1 MTITVYGID
10 QTPAL
15 NQLVRSTAHSADCPW
30 GVFYWTSESNW
41 SALACFGMPRPAALD
56 PDSVSH
62 LRNALSQT
70 DLLAINDT
78 RAETAL
84 MLPGLR
90 PPGGREIRFIAAVPV
105 KGRHN
110 EILGALLIADHEPHA
125 GLSAAQRYVLH
136 THAVQLAFRLDAHNV
151 HDTPSA
157 PSPVISERLRLLE
170 SVVVHANDAVLITE
184 AEPIELP
191 GPRIVYCNA
200 AFTRTTGY
208 SEAEVLGKT
217 PRLLQNEQT
226 NRQALDRLKAALRK
240 WQPVEVELLNTRRDG
255 SEFWVELSIVP
266 VADERGWF
274 THWVSVQ
281 RDISERK
288 QAEEISNQAR
298 IAQAEKLALEAKLL
312 ERQRIEATL
321 SYAAFH
327 DDLTKLYNRAFVMD
341 RLNKVLSRKHG
352 GKPLQ
357 ATVLFLDLDRFKLV
371 NDSLGHRAGDLLLME
386 VARRL
391 ESCLRGGDT
400 LARVGGDEFVI
411 VVEGEEHDR
420 VAVQLAQEI
429 IDQLQ
434 TPFRLSDQD
443 IFTSCSIG
451 IVGVSEE
458 YTTPEELLRDAD
470 VAMYAAKA
478 HGTGNFTPF
487 TGSMRTN
494 AVEALSLQNDLKNA
508 IAQSEFSL
516 HYQPI
521 YDSLTGALWGVESLI
536 RWHHP
541 QRGLVSP
548 ATFIPIAEE
557 IGVIREIGRWVMD
570 QACKQLQAWTQQYPE
585 LELHLSVNVSAR
597 ELKQY
602 QFIAEVQSILE
613 TSGFPANRL
622 QIEVTENVF
631 LHDPALVGQVLEK
644 LRSLDVQVALDDFG
658 TEYSSLGYI
667 DKYQIDSIKIDRS
680 FVLRMLTHRRTMAIV
695 QSILGLGQALD
706 VKIVAE
712 GVETQAQLDMLKA
725 MGCPYVQGFLLARP
739 MPPQKMAKLL
749 LTLAEGY
756 QASSQ

>member
-1 MTITVYGID
+1 MTITDYGID

-15 NQLVRSTAHSADCPW
+15 NQLVRSAAHSADCPW
-30 GVFYWTSESNW
+30 GVFYWTSEPNW
-41 SALACFGMPRPAALD
+41 SVLACFGMPRPAPLD

-62 LRNALSQT
+62 LRNALDQT

-78 RAETAL
+78 RTETAL

-90 PPGGREIRFIAAVPV
+90 PPGGREVRFIAAVPV
-105 KGRHN
+105 KGRQD

-151 HDTPSA
+151 HDTPNVA
-157 PSPVISERLRLLE
+157 SPVISERLRLLE

-240 WQPVEVELLNTRRDG
+240 WQPVEVELLNMRRDG

-321 SYAAFH
+321 AYAAFH

-341 RLNKVLSRKHG
+341 RLNKVLGRKHSG
-352 GKPLQ
+352 LPLQ

-411 VVEGEEHDR
+411 VIEGEGHDR
-420 VAVQLAQEI
+420 AAVRLAQEI

-434 TPFRLSDQD
+434 APFRLSDQD

-478 HGTGNFTPF
+478 NGAGNFTPF
-487 TGSMRTN
+487 TGSMRAN

-508 IAQSEFSL
+508 IAQREFSL

-570 QACKQLQAWTQQYPE
+570 QACTQLQAWTNQYPE
-585 LELHLSVNVSAR
+585 LDLHLSVNVSAR
-597 ELKQY
+597 ELKQH

-644 LRSLDVQVALDDFG
+644 LRSLGVQVALDDFG

-712 GVETQAQLDMLKA
+712 GVETQAQLDMLRA

-749 LTLAEGY
+749 LTLADD
-756 QASSQ
+756 